1 MMKSEDRMLTQ
12 PFYGVKGCGAPV
24 SNLGRLQHNLLAKSE
39 DGGLCPDKKKG
50 AIAAPLILKD
60 IIIETSN
67 V

>member
-1 MMKSEDRMLTQ
+1 MVKFE
-12 PFYGVKGCGAPV
+12 GVGAPWRA
-24 SNLGRLQHNLLAKSE
+24 GRLQHNHLAKFE
-39 DGGLCPDKKKG
+39 GGEPRPDKKKE